1 MLPMEGSALRFAAVA
16 RTLAQAARASG
27 LSTPSF
33 RSPPGLAHVQRSLRR
48 RRGSV
53 TVAVRLRERPWPA
66 VVADMVEGVVVAN
79 RLEGTAADRART
91 QLWAALEDAG
101 LVAGEGAR
109 AA

>member
-33 RSPPGLAHVQRSLRR
+33 RSPPGLADVQRSLRR

-53 TVAVRLRERPWPA
+53 TVAVRLRERPWAA
-66 VVADMVEGVVVAN
+66 VVADMVEGVIVAN
-79 RLEGTAADRART
+79 RLEGSAADHARAR
-91 QLWAALEDAG
+91 LWAALQAAG
-101 LVAGEGAR
+101 QVADDPAR

>member
-1 MLPMEGSALRFAAVA
+1 MAPMEGSALRFAAVA
-16 RTLAQAARASG
+16 RTLSEAARASG

-33 RSPPGLAHVQRSLRR
+33 RSPPGLADVQRSLRR

-53 TVAVRLRERPWPA
+53 TVAVRLRQRPWPA

-79 RLEGTAADRART
+79 GLEGSAADRAR
-91 QLWAALEDAG
+91 
-101 LVAGEGAR
+101 AR